1 MSIVVLLAVT
11 RKILSDTRFYDPWVS
26 KKSCH
31 AVVHLTVNLLGG
43 AHVSITRY
51 GIHDCLVS
59 PKNSRNYDSKVNDSH
74 GCHVLCQTD

>member
-1 MSIVVLLAVT
+1 MDLGLHDTYYVVAHFHFVLSLGAV
-11 RKILSDTRFYDPWVS
+11 ILSDTRFYDPWVS

-51 GIHDCLVS
+51 GSSCVSFLYWRLV
-59 PKNSRNYDSKVNDSH
+59 KVFS
-74 GCHVLCQTD
+74 